1 MYRKNERKG
10 ITMDYKEFMEQ
21 ANKLEAQAA
30 TLRKQAEEA
39 KAKDAA
45 KNTAKIKEARKEICA
60 ATINYLDAIDITL
73 ENKEIEAL
81 EELFN
86 VLFDELEKSIKQA
99 KQSADILDRIM
110 KDMKESNSKST
121 LKRVNILDDDEK
133 LLNFL
138 RTISGEREW

>member
-1 MYRKNERKG
+1 
-10 ITMDYKEFMEQ
+10 MDYKEFMEQ

-30 TLRKQAEEA
+30 ALRKQAEEA

-60 ATINYLDAIDITL
+60 ATINYLEAVDVTL
-73 ENKEIEAL
+73 EEKEVEAL

-86 VLFDELEKSIKQA
+86 VLFDEFEQSIKQA

-110 KDMKESNSKST
+110 KDMKESNPKPT
-121 LKRVNILDDDEK
+121 LRRVNLSDDEK

-138 RTISGEREW
+138 RKISE

>member
-1 MYRKNERKG
+1 MDYRK
-10 ITMDYKEFMEQ
+10 FMEQ

-30 TLRKQAEEA
+30 ALRKQAEEA

-45 KNTAKIKEARKEICA
+45 KNTAKIKEARKEVCA
-60 ATINYLDAIDITL
+60 ATINYLKAVDVTL
-73 ENKEIEAL
+73 EEKEVEAL

-110 KDMKESNSKST
+110 KDMKESNSKPA
-121 LKRVNILDDDEK
+121 LKRVSISDDEK

-138 RTISGEREW
+138 RQISE

>member
-1 MYRKNERKG
+1 
-10 ITMDYKEFMEQ
+10 MDYKEFMEQ

-30 TLRKQAEEA
+30 ALRKQAREA
-39 KAKDAA
+39 KAKDA
-45 KNTAKIKEARKEICA
+45 TKIKEARKEVFT

-110 KDMKESNSKST
+110 KDMKEADSKPT
-121 LKRVNILDDDEK
+121 LKRVDISDDEK

-138 RTISGEREW
+138 RKISE

>member
-1 MYRKNERKG
+1 
-10 ITMDYKEFMEQ
+10 MDYKEFMEQ

-30 TLRKQAEEA
+30 ALRKQAEEA

-45 KNTAKIKEARKEICA
+45 KNTAKIKEARKELCTA
-60 ATINYLDAIDITL
+60 AINYLEAIDVTL
-73 ENKEIEAL
+73 EENEVKEV

-86 VLFDELEKSIKQA
+86 VLFDEFEKSLKQA

-110 KDMKESNSKST
+110 KDMKEFDSKPR
-121 LKRVNILDDDEK
+121 LKRVSLSDDEK

-138 RTISGEREW
+138 RKISE

>member
-1 MYRKNERKG
+1 
-10 ITMDYKEFMEQ
+10 MDYREFMEQ

-30 TLRKQAEEA
+30 ALRKQAEEA

-60 ATINYLDAIDITL
+60 ATINYLEAVDVTL
-73 ENKEIEAL
+73 EKKEVEAL

-86 VLFDELEKSIKQA
+86 ILFDDFEKSIKQA

-110 KDMKESNSKST
+110 KDMKESNPKPT
-121 LKRVNILDDDEK
+121 LKRKISDDEK

-138 RTISGEREW
+138 RQISE

>member
-1 MYRKNERKG
+1 
-10 ITMDYKEFMEQ
+10 MDYKEFMEQ

-30 TLRKQAEEA
+30 ALRKQAEEA

-60 ATINYLDAIDITL
+60 ATINYLEAVDVTL
-73 ENKEIEAL
+73 EEKEVEAL

-86 VLFDELEKSIKQA
+86 VLFDELEESIKQA

-110 KDMKESNSKST
+110 KDMKESNPRPTVK
-121 LKRVNILDDDEK
+121 KVNISDDEK

-138 RTISGEREW
+138 RRISE

>member
-30 TLRKQAEEA
+30 ALRKQAEEA

-45 KNTAKIKEARKEICA
+45 KNTAKIKEARKKICA

-86 VLFDELEKSIKQA
+86 GPFDELEKSIKQA

-121 LKRVNILDDDEK
+121 LKRVNISDDEK

-138 RTISGEREW
+138 RQISE

>member
-1 MYRKNERKG
+1 
-10 ITMDYKEFMEQ
+10 MDYKEFMEQ

-30 TLRKQAEEA
+30 ALRKQAEEA

-45 KNTAKIKEARKEICA
+45 KNTAKIKEARKEFCA
-60 ATINYLDAIDITL
+60 ATINYLEAVDVTL
-73 ENKEIEAL
+73 EEKEVEAL

-86 VLFDELEKSIKQA
+86 VLFDEFEQSIKQA

-110 KDMKESNSKST
+110 KDMKESNPKPI
-121 LKRVNILDDDEK
+121 LRRVNLSDDEK

-138 RTISGEREW
+138 RKISE

>member
-1 MYRKNERKG
+1 MYRKIERKG
-10 ITMDYKEFMEQ
+10 IIMDYREFMEQ

-30 TLRKQAEEA
+30 ALRKQAEEA

-60 ATINYLDAIDITL
+60 ATINYLEAVDVTL
-73 ENKEIEAL
+73 EEKEVKAL

-86 VLFDELEKSIKQA
+86 VLFDDLEKSIKQA

-110 KDMKESNSKST
+110 KDMKESNSKPT
-121 LKRVNILDDDEK
+121 LKRINISDDEK
-133 LLNFL
+133 LFNFL
-138 RTISGEREW
+138 RKISE

>member
-1 MYRKNERKG
+1 
-10 ITMDYKEFMEQ
+10 MDYREFMEQ

-30 TLRKQAEEA
+30 ALRKQAREA

-45 KNTAKIKEARKEICA
+45 KIQEARKKVCA
-60 ATINYLDAIDITL
+60 ATVNYLEAVDVTL
-73 ENKEIEAL
+73 EEKEVEAL
-81 EELFN
+81 EELFD

-110 KDMKESNSKST
+110 EDMKESNSKST
-121 LKRVNILDDDEK
+121 LKRVNISDDEK

-138 RTISGEREW
+138 RKISE

>member
-1 MYRKNERKG
+1 M
-10 ITMDYKEFMEQ
+10 TMDYREFMEQ

-30 TLRKQAEEA
+30 ALRKQAEEA

-60 ATINYLDAIDITL
+60 ATINYLEAVDVTL
-73 ENKEIEAL
+73 EKKEVEAL

-110 KDMKESNSKST
+110 KDMKESNSKLT
-121 LKRVNILDDDEK
+121 LKRVNISDDEK

-138 RTISGEREW
+138 RQISE

>member
-1 MYRKNERKG
+1 MNYR
-10 ITMDYKEFMEQ
+10 EFMEQ

-30 TLRKQAEEA
+30 ALRKQAEEA

-45 KNTAKIKEARKEICA
+45 KNTAKIKEARKEVCA
-60 ATINYLDAIDITL
+60 ATINYLKAVDITL

-99 KQSADILDRIM
+99 KQSADILDCIM
-110 KDMKESNSKST
+110 KDMKESDSKPT
-121 LKRVNILDDDEK
+121 LKRVNISDDEK

-138 RTISGEREW
+138 RQISE